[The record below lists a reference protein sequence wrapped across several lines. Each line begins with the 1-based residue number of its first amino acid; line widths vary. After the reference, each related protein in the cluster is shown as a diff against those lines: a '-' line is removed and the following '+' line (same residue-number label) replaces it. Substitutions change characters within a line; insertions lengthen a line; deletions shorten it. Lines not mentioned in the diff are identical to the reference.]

1 MNRAYY
7 LFQLV
12 LTSPM
17 SVGSGESRYTDH
29 DIVLDSR
36 GLPFIPAT
44 AIAGVFR
51 HYLGED
57 CRELFGCINGDKG
70 EPSHVIFYD
79 ACETRHTFTT
89 IRDCVRM
96 NDGEKTAKNGAKFD
110 LQAEETNAVF
120 EAVIELDEIGCKF
133 AESIESAIAAL
144 NSGILRF
151 GTKTSRGYG
160 AVKVNE
166 LYKAEFTL
174 PDDADRWLDFDM
186 FSCGDS
192 CYNKTAPAEYSG
204 LKYTRILL
212 NLSQNG
218 GISIREYSTERQE
231 NSDKMGANFKQMSLN
246 SGVPVIPGTSWAG
259 AFRSRYTDFCGAVKC
274 RELFGYVDEV
284 SSDGRASRISFS
296 ESQIQKNTYIEKLI
310 TRNAVDRFSG
320 GVKDSA
326 LFSERA
332 VFNGKSSLEIT
343 IKKATDEELSAVCAV
358 ICDLDRGYLAVGG
371 LTSVGRGLFSVD
383 SIFINGA
390 DVTQALKEGDIAA
403 MVRRNA
409 HDR

>member
-7 LFQLV
+7 LMQLV

-29 DIVLDSR
+29 DIALDSR

-51 HYLGED
+51 HYLGENLT
-57 CRELFGCINGDKG
+57 ELFGCIDGKG

-96 NDGEKTAKNGAKFD
+96 NDGEKTAKDGAKFD

-120 EAVIELDEIGCKF
+120 EAVIELDEIGCRYT
-133 AESIESAIAAL
+133 ELIESAIAAL

-151 GTKTSRGYG
+151 GKKTSRGYG
-160 AVKVNE
+160 AVKVSE

-174 PDDADRWLDFDM
+174 PNDADKWLGFDM
-186 FSCGDS
+186 FACGDS
-192 CYNKTAPAEYSG
+192 CYSKTSPAEYSG

-231 NSDKMGANFKQMSLN
+231 SKEKQGANFKQMSLN

-274 RELFGYVDEV
+274 RELFGYVDEKTLD
-284 SSDGRASRISFS
+284 SRASRITFS
-296 ESQIQKNTYIEKLI
+296 ESQISGYTEKLI

-383 SIFINGA
+383 SVFINGA
-390 DVTQALKEGDIAA
+390 EVTQALREGDISA
-403 MVRRNA
+403 MVRRDA